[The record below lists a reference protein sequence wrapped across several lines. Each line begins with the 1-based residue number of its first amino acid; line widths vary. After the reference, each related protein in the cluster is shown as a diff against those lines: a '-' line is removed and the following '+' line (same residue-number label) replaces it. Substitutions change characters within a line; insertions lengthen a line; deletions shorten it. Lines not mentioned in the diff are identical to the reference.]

1 MFQQALL
8 ARALRE
14 GEAAPNP
21 HMPPPGR
28 RLADASPSQSSGEQ
42 AMLKHAGVQM
52 PNSDLLHHE
61 HFSTPNLT

>member
-21 HMPPPGR
+21 HRPPPGR
-28 RLADASPSQSSGEQ
+28 RLADASPSRNSGGQ
-42 AMLKHAGVQM
+42 GLLKHAGVQM
-52 PNSDLLHHE
+52 RKSDLLHYE
-61 HFSTPNLT
+61 HFRL